1 MAWLVLHRGLETPLH
16 AAKHGSV
23 TRPPRGPRVLGVLV
37 AASDRDRVGTL
48 RPVLRAAADFEL
60 DDSPRMK
67 KYRCD

>member
-1 MAWLVLHRGLETPLH
+1 MCPAVVLVVSKPRFTLPNT
-16 AAKHGSV
+16 GSV
-23 TRPPRGPRVLGVLV
+23 TASPRICVVGVLV

-60 DDSPRMK
+60 DDSPQMK